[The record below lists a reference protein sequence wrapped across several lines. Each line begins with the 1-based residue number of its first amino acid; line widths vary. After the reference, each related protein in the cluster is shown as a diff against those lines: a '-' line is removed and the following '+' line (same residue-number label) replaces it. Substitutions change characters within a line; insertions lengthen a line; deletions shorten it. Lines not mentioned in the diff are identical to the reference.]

1 MEKEPH
7 CREQEEVEDDQGDAG
22 DQLDEDHSE
31 PGDDDVDDDDLY
43 IIGAVCVSE
52 TKKLTPSLICSAV
65 EIIYNR
71 SCVSLCSN
79 QSPHF
84 AAIH

>member
-1 MEKEPH
+1 MPNKKEHQMGRTKKRTLYDTLMEKEPH

-43 IIGAVCVSE
+43 IIGAV
-52 TKKLTPSLICSAV
+52 
-65 EIIYNR
+65 
-71 SCVSLCSN
+71 SN
-79 QSPHF
+79 EKADCLSYLFCHGGW
-84 AAIH
+84 